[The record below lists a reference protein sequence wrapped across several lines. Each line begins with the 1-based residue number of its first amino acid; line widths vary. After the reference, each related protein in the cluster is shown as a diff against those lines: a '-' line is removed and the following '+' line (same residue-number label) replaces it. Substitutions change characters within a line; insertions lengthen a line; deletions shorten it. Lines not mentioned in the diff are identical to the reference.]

1 MLAVRGV
8 ITGLNA
14 STTGGWHIHTGFT
27 CDVASYVGGHYYLG
41 GTPDSW
47 KGITYTADSNGVADI
62 TTFLPGFSL
71 AGGPLGVNGHSVVI
85 HNSYYCSRQIQ
96 PMPPSLS
103 CCTVTL
109 RDALSHSVMHCHTP
123 CCTVTLCDGSLR
135 DPHAVLLAH
144 VVRDG
149 FSPPSLSS
157 SPHHLLTPRAL
168 LHPCR
173 FAAGLAHASAAVS
186 SSRRAPAPL

>member
-1 MLAVRGV
+1 MATIAGTLTFEFLEDSQMLAVRGV

-123 CCTVTLCDGSLR
+123 CCTVTLRAALSHSVTGHSVTLMLYCLLMSYAMGSL
-135 DPHAVLLAH
+135 LLP
-144 VVRDG
+144 
-149 FSPPSLSS
+149 SPP
-157 SPHHLLTPRAL
+157 LLTT
-168 LHPCR
+168 C
-173 FAAGLAHASAAVS
+173 
-186 SSRRAPAPL
+186 